1 MKRTPIEFGD
11 FYAGY
16 PPAARIAAVMAYQ
29 QWQKRRRRRERLMII
44 GGALA
49 FALLTSIVA
58 VAVGALASACMAP
71 EPAERGICIGCR

>member
-1 MKRTPIEFGD
+1 MNAREPLVLT
-11 FYAGY
+11 Y
-16 PPAARIAAVMAYQ
+16 P
-29 QWQKRRRRRERLMII
+29 QWQRRRRRRERLMVI

-49 FALLTSIVA
+49 FVLLTSIVA